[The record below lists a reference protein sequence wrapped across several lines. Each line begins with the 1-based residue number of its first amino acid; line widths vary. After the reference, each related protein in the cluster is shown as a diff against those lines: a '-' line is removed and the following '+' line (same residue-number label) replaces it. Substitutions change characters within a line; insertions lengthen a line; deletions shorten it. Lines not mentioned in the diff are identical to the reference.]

1 MPLECDVSNT
11 MSARSI
17 SSLNILVS
25 NLEGGNHTV
34 KNYQYSVIVLQDVK
48 QLQVTNI
55 YWKVKY
61 YKKWK
66 SLFEIKR
73 NFRLKV
79 YVTSQ
84 KGLIQK
90 T

>member
-1 MPLECDVSNT
+1 MPWECDVSNT
-11 MSARSI
+11 TSARSI
-17 SSLNILVS
+17 PSLNILVS

-73 NFRLKV
+73 ILDWGCMSHPRKD
-79 YVTSQ
+79 
-84 KGLIQK
+84 
-90 T
+90 